1 MSGDLPRRY
10 DEDEVARIL
19 KRATEI
25 RQERTARDLAS
36 DGLTLAELEEIAR
49 EADIDVG
56 HLRQAA
62 LEMDSGELE
71 GGVLSR
77 MAGERLTLV
86 REISL
91 PGEMSEDG
99 YEAIVGAVQ
108 AIARDHGTVA
118 LLGRTLTWRVETR
131 NKSRS
136 TQVVVT
142 VRDGETRIQVE
153 ENLHQL
159 AAGLLAGST
168 FGGGAGVGFGVGLPL
183 AISLGSGLLAVAL
196 PAATM
201 GIAFLG
207 ARQVY
212 RHLVAGRRRALANL
226 LETVAEVAREHMP
239 GELGPGE
246 QGRLGPGG
254 PPEPGETR

>member
-1 MSGDLPRRY
+1 MSNDLPRRY

-71 GGVLSR
+71 GGFLSR

-86 REISL
+86 RELSL
-91 PGEMSEDG
+91 SGEMTEDG
-99 YEAIVGAVQ
+99 YEAIVAAVQ

-136 TQVVVT
+136 TQVVVA
-142 VRDGETRIQVE
+142 VRQGETRIQVE

-159 AAGLLAGST
+159 AAGILAGTT
-168 FGGGAGVGFGVGLPL
+168 FGGGAGVGLGVGLPM

-201 GIAFLG
+201 GIAYLG
-207 ARQVY
+207 ARQIY
-212 RHLVAGRRRALANL
+212 RHLVGGRRRAVADL
-226 LETVAEVAREHMP
+226 LDRVAEVAREHIP
-239 GELGPGE
+239 EALPSDERDRLGPGE
-246 QGRLGPGG
+246 PGT
-254 PPEPGETR
+254 EP